1 MVYMFLENGFEET
14 EAIATLDLILRA
26 GIEIKTVGKTD
37 IVEGSHGIKISV
49 DLTYEKISK
58 DNLLGIILP
67 GGLPGTTNLEANET
81 VKEYIMYCYE
91 NKLLLAAICAAPS
104 IFGKIGM
111 LSGKKAVAYPSF
123 QKELKGAIICDNELA
138 VSDDNFITGKAMGGS
153 LEFGKKI
160 ISYLSSEEKAKEIMD
175 SIYA

>member
-1 MVYMFLENGFEET
+1 MIYMFLENGFEET

-37 IVEGSHGIKISV
+37 MVEGSHGIGIRT
-49 DLTYEKISK
+49 DLTYDKITK
-58 DNLLGIILP
+58 ENLAGIILP

-81 VKEYIMYCYE
+81 VKEYIMYCFE

-104 IFGKIGM
+104 IFGKLGL

-123 QKELKGAIICDNELA
+123 QNELKEAIVCDNELA
-138 VSDDNFITGKAMGGS
+138 VADNNIITGKAMGGS

-160 ISYLSSEEKAKEIMD
+160 ISYLVSEEKAKEIMD